1 MQSRGLLIAALL
13 AALLGGGVWYSNKL
27 EKEKESKPPAEGSA
41 KLIDLPE
48 DQFQK
53 LEIAKAGQAPV
64 ILQRTS
70 GKWNVTAPIP
80 TSADPEAVSSMVS
93 TLSSF
98 TTDKLVEEKAAD
110 LAPFGLTSPSLRVT
124 ITKTDGKT
132 QKLLIGDETATSGG
146 FYAKLDN
153 DPRVFTI
160 YSYNRASIDKS
171 WKDVRDKRLLTF
183 DNDKVSRVEVV
194 AKNQTVEFGKNSVGE
209 WQILKPAPYRA
220 DNLQV
225 EEIVRKL
232 KDAKMDVSA
241 PEEEAAKSAGLFS
254 AGTPVATAKVTD
266 ASGTQQLEI
275 RKNKEDYFAKSTA
288 VEGVYKVAKDLGEGL
303 DKNVEDLRNRK
314 LFDFGFNDP
323 TRIDIRDGANS
334 VSLAKS
340 GEDWT
345 RGGKKL
351 DSPGVQSAI
360 DKLRDLSSIKFLT
373 TGFTE
378 PVFEATVVSS
388 GGKRTEKVLISKSGN
403 SWIARRDGEP
413 ALYELDGKAVE
424 ELQQALAAIKEAAS
438 PAKK

>member
-1 MQSRGLLIAALL
+1 MQSRGLIIAALL
-13 AALLGGGVWYSNKL
+13 AALLGGGVWYSNRL
-27 EKEKESKPPAEGSA
+27 EKQKESKPPADGST

-53 LEIAKAGQAPV
+53 LEIVKAGQPPV
-64 ILQRTS
+64 VLQRAGT
-70 GKWNVTAPIP
+70 KWTVTAPTP
-80 TSADPEAVSSMVS
+80 VNADPDAVSSMLS
-93 TLSSF
+93 TLSNF

-110 LAPFGLTSPSLRVT
+110 LASFGLTSPSLTVT
-124 ITKTDGKT
+124 ITKKDGKT

-146 FYAKLDN
+146 FYAKLDG

-183 DNDKVSRVEVV
+183 DNDKVTRVEVS
-194 AKNQTVEFGKNSVGE
+194 AKSQTLEFGKNSVGE

-232 KDAKMDVSA
+232 KDAKMDVSV
-241 PEEEAAKSAGLFS
+241 PDEEAAKAPGLFA

-266 ASGTQQLEI
+266 AAGTQQIDI
-275 RKNKEDYFAKSTA
+275 RKNKEDFFAKSTA
-288 VEGVYKVAKDLGEGL
+288 VEGTYKVTKELGEGL
-303 DKNVEDLRNRK
+303 DKNVEDLRSKK

-323 TRIDIRDGANS
+323 SKIDIRDGNNT
-334 VSLAKS
+334 VSLSKS
-340 GEDWT
+340 GDDWT
-345 RGGKKL
+345 RAGKKL
-351 DSPGVQSAI
+351 DAPGVQQAV

-373 TGFTE
+373 TGFTT
-378 PVFEATVVSS
+378 PVFEATVVSN
-388 GGKRTEKVLISKSGN
+388 GGKRTEKVLISKNGN
-403 SWIARRDGEP
+403 SWIAKRDGEP
-413 ALYELDGKAVE
+413 SLYELDGKAVE
-424 ELQQALAAIKEAAS
+424 ELQQALAAIKEAAA

>member
-1 MQSRGLLIAALL
+1 
-13 AALLGGGVWYSNKL
+13 
-27 EKEKESKPPAEGSA
+27 
-41 KLIDLPE
+41 
-48 DQFQK
+48 
-53 LEIAKAGQAPV
+53 
-64 ILQRTS
+64 
-70 GKWNVTAPIP
+70 
-80 TSADPEAVSSMVS
+80 MVS

-110 LAPFGLTSPSLRVT
+110 LAPFGLTSPSLTVA

-171 WKDVRDKRLLTF
+171 WKDVRDKRLLKF
-183 DNDKVSRVEVV
+183 DNDKVTRVEIA
-194 AKNQTVEFGKNSVGE
+194 AKNQTIEFGKNSVGE

-241 PEEEAAKSAGLFS
+241 PDEEAAKSAGLFS
-254 AGTPVATAKVTD
+254 AGTPVAIAKVTD

-288 VEGVYKVAKDLGEGL
+288 VEGVYKVAKDLGDGL

-334 VSLAKS
+334 VSLVKS
-340 GEDWT
+340 GDDWT

-351 DSPGVQSAI
+351 DSPAVQSAI

-388 GGKRTEKVLISKSGN
+388 GGKRTEKVLISKAGN
-403 SWIARRDGEP
+403 SWIAKRDGEP

-424 ELQQALAAIKEAAS
+424 ELQQALAAIKEAAP

>member
-1 MQSRGLLIAALL
+1 M
-13 AALLGGGVWYSNKL
+13 
-27 EKEKESKPPAEGSA
+27 
-41 KLIDLPE
+41 
-48 DQFQK
+48 
-53 LEIAKAGQAPV
+53 
-64 ILQRTS
+64 
-70 GKWNVTAPIP
+70 
-80 TSADPEAVSSMVS
+80 
-93 TLSSF
+93 
-98 TTDKLVEEKAAD
+98 
-110 LAPFGLTSPSLRVT
+110 
-124 ITKTDGKT
+124 
-132 QKLLIGDETATSGG
+132 
-146 FYAKLDN
+146 
-153 DPRVFTI
+153 
-160 YSYNRASIDKS
+160 
-171 WKDVRDKRLLTF
+171 
-183 DNDKVSRVEVV
+183 
-194 AKNQTVEFGKNSVGE
+194 
-209 WQILKPAPYRA
+209 
-220 DNLQV
+220 
-225 EEIVRKL
+225 
-232 KDAKMDVSA
+232 
-241 PEEEAAKSAGLFS
+241 
-254 AGTPVATAKVTD
+254 ATAKVTD

-334 VSLAKS
+334 VSLTKS
-340 GEDWT
+340 GDDWT

-388 GGKRTEKVLISKSGN
+388 GGKRTEKVLISKNGN

-424 ELQQALAAIKEAAS
+424 ELQQALAAIKEAAP

>member
-27 EKEKESKPPAEGSA
+27 EKEKESKPPSDGSA

-64 ILQRTS
+64 ILQRT
-70 GKWNVTAPIP
+70 GNKWAVTAPIP
-80 TSADPEAVSSMVS
+80 TSADPDVVSSMVS
-93 TLSSF
+93 TLSSY
-98 TTDKLVEEKAAD
+98 TTDKLVEEKAGD
-110 LAPFGLTSPSLRVT
+110 LASFGLASPSLTVT
-124 ITKTDGKT
+124 ITKKDGKT
-132 QKLLIGDETATSGG
+132 QQLLIGDETATSGG
-146 FYAKLDN
+146 FYAKLDG
-153 DPRVFTI
+153 DPRIFTV

-171 WKDVRDKRLLTF
+171 WKDLRDKRLLTF
-183 DNDKVSRVEVV
+183 DSAKVTRVEIF
-194 AKNQTVEFGKNSVGE
+194 ARNQSIEFGKNSTGE

-241 PEEEAAKSAGLFS
+241 ENEEATKSVALFAS
-254 AGTPVATAKVTD
+254 GTRVATAKVTD

-288 VEGVYKVAKDLGEGL
+288 VEGVYKVAKELGDGL
-303 DKNVEDLRNRK
+303 DKGLEDVRDRK

-334 VSLAKS
+334 VSLTKS
-340 GEDWT
+340 GDDWT

-373 TGFTE
+373 AGFTE
-378 PVFEATVVSS
+378 PVFEATVVSG
-388 GGKRTEKVLISKSGN
+388 GGKRTEKVLISKTGN
-403 SWIARRDGEP
+403 SWIAKRDGEP

-424 ELQQALAAIKEAAS
+424 ELQQALAAIKEAAA